1 MADVVV
7 PDQFNEQ
14 FTLYLNTGGEP
25 VQRTLREMTGAEVL
39 VAFAWSRAEAE
50 RLEREVES
58 ARALAIAV
66 EEGRLEAL
74 AGKTHSELEAAGM
87 SLRTAGEAMQRH
99 AQLLSLIQAALPQWQ
114 EHNDKGLRKAIRRYW
129 PRGRAA

>member
-66 EEGRLEAL
+66 EEGLVA
-74 AGKTHSELEAAGM
+74 
-87 SLRTAGEAMQRH
+87 
-99 AQLLSLIQAALPQWQ
+99 P
-114 EHNDKGLRKAIRRYW
+114 
-129 PRGRAA
+129 